1 MNLIEKIS
9 NFLQS
14 YCDCIDEQR
23 YEEWCNFFIDS
34 ARYRVTTAEN
44 YSANYPIGLIDC
56 MGKAMMQDRILGLLK
71 ANVFEPHT
79 YRHILSFPIIKNQLD
94 NKIFVKTSFLISR
107 TKQGAGAS
115 LFVSGFY
122 LDELVKIENEL
133 KIANR
138 IAVLDSSLIDELI
151 VLPI

>member
-1 MNLIEKIS
+1 
-9 NFLQS
+9 
-14 YCDCIDEQR
+14 
-23 YEEWCNFFIDS
+23 
-34 ARYRVTTAEN
+34 
-44 YSANYPIGLIDC
+44 
-56 MGKAMMQDRILGLLK
+56 
-71 ANVFEPHT
+71 
-79 YRHILSFPIIKNQLD
+79 
-94 NKIFVKTSFLISR
+94 
-107 TKQGAGAS
+107 